1 MKIVMIILCIIGYM
15 TIGFGLSVTFARGFT
30 IDEKDEAMFL
40 FLWPFLLIFAAGE
53 TALEWL
59 TKMAKSLSEKLSR
72 K

>member
-15 TIGFGLSVTFARGFT
+15 TIGFGLSVTFARSFV

-59 TKMAKSLSEKLSR
+59 TKMAKNLSEKLP

>member
-15 TIGFGLSVTFARGFT
+15 TIGFGLSVTFAREFM
-30 IDEKDEAMFL
+30 IDEKDEALFL
-40 FLWPFLLIFAAGE
+40 FFWPILLIFAAGE

-59 TKMAKSLSEKLSR
+59 TKMAKNLSEKLP

>member
-1 MKIVMIILCIIGYM
+1 M
-15 TIGFGLSVTFARGFT
+15 TIGFGLSVTFARGFM

-59 TKMAKSLSEKLSR
+59 TKMAKNLSEKLP

>member
-1 MKIVMIILCIIGYM
+1 MKIVMIILCVIGYM
-15 TIGFGLSVTFARGFT
+15 TIGFGLSVTFARGFM
-30 IDEKDEAMFL
+30 IDEKDEALFL

-59 TKMAKSLSEKLSR
+59 TKMAKNLSEKLP